1 MSDKKRRLPSIVG
14 GSSLLVIF
22 AVVCLSVFSI
32 LTISTAKAQEHFATV
47 NAESVS
53 AFYKADSKAEEI
65 FATIRSGT
73 IPSGVKSNKGVYSYS
88 CKISD
93 TLFLQV
99 EVTFENG
106 KWTVLRWEAVSTN
119 V

>member
-1 MSDKKRRLPSIVG
+1 MADKKRRFPSIVG

-22 AVVCLSVFSI
+22 AVLCLSVFSI
-32 LTISTAKAQEHFATV
+32 LTISTAKAQEHFAKV
-47 NAESVS
+47 NSESIS
-53 AFYKADSKAEEI
+53 AFYEADSKAEEI

-73 IPSGVKSNKGVYSYS
+73 LPSGVKSNKGIYSYS
-88 CKISD
+88 CMISE
-93 TLFLQV
+93 TLYLQV

-106 KWTVLRWEAVSTN
+106 SWNVLRWEAVSTN